1 MRKLKTNYLI
11 ALTAASALLVGCGN
25 KGSSFDL
32 LAAGQSFKQSAGTIN
47 PKMDILWVIDNSG
60 SMLPE
65 QNQMTAN
72 YQSFIKAFTSQ
83 STQYDFQMAVTTT
96 DTYLSEANFQ
106 DNPSLAKFRD
116 GVNPDAS
123 CPQCAQSGI
132 YTMLPTTLNLD
143 TVFVDNATEGEE
155 GSGDERAFS
164 SMRDAL
170 NSPLNSGFIRSG
182 AFTSIIILS
191 DEDDFSGANRP
202 EYSWFYGGGIPDHDY
217 TATTLDS
224 VDSYVSYLD
233 TLTGSTSTSRNYV
246 VSAIAVQDTTC
257 QNARLAAGSQTSII
271 GQRYDQMVD
280 TVNQG
285 LPSFVQG
292 LKGDICGNYGTQLAS
307 IADGILSL
315 STAFSLSRVPDPS
328 TIIVTVNGTNV
339 PNEANNSANN
349 GGFTYDSASNSI
361 IFVGSAWIPPAGA
374 TINVNFAPA
383 AYGQ

>member
-1 MRKLKTNYLI
+1 MKAYQLKLLLTLI
-11 ALTAASALLVGCGN
+11 AIGGFLAGCGN

-32 LAAGQSFKQSAGTIN
+32 LPAGQSFKQNSATID

-65 QNQMTAN
+65 QEQMVAN
-72 YQSFIKAFTSQ
+72 YQSFIQAFTSQ

-106 DNPSLAKFRD
+106 DNPTLAKFRD
-116 GVNPDAS
+116 GINSDS
-123 CPQCAQSGI
+123 ICPQCAQSGI
-132 YTMLPTTLNLD
+132 YTILPTTLNLD
-143 TVFVDNATEGEE
+143 TVFVDNAREGEE

-170 NSPLNSGFIRSG
+170 NSSLNSGFMRSG

-202 EYSWFYGGGIPDHDY
+202 EYSWFYSGGIPDHDY
-217 TATTLDS
+217 TASTLDT
-224 VDSYVSYLD
+224 VGSYVSYLD
-233 TLTGSTSTSRNYV
+233 TLTGSASTSRNYV

-257 QNARLAAGSQTSII
+257 QQSRLAAGSMTSII

-280 TVNQG
+280 QVNQG
-285 LPSFVQG
+285 LPSYVQG
-292 LKGDICGNYGTQLAS
+292 LKGDICGNYGSQLAS

-315 STAFSLSRVPDPS
+315 STAFKLDRIPDPS
-328 TIIVTVNGTNV
+328 TIVVSVNGANV
-339 PNEANNSANN
+339 PNEANNPANN
-349 GGFTYDSASNSI
+349 GGFTYDSTSNSV
-361 IFVGSAWIPPAGA
+361 IFIGSAWIPPAGA